1 MKKNLIFL
9 PLSLL
14 LMAAACSKSDT
25 KTSTPVPQPAPVAG
39 VPVKV
44 TTAKIYPAWKP
55 GTNANP
61 KCFADLDSG
70 AVYSVTTAPAHGPE
84 IDLYW
89 STRPFYSDGL
99 LCSPDESQ
107 ANIGADMEYV
117 RDLKINTWTQQNRTT
132 IERSDKVTATDFDAV
147 QTVAQLLV
155 QWHRDEPV
163 LTYVPFVASAADLSC
178 IYVFETAQ
186 HKRGLLKFTSAL
198 FGANGYAEMQVK
210 IEP

>member
-1 MKKNLIFL
+1 MEKSLIGL
-9 PLSLL
+9 PLALL

-25 KTSTPVPQPAPVAG
+25 KTSRTQSLPVSG
-39 VPVKV
+39 IPVKV
-44 TTAKIYPAWKP
+44 TAAKIDQAWKSA
-55 GTNANP
+55 TNANP
-61 KCFADLDSG
+61 KCFVDLDSG

-89 STRPFYSDGL
+89 TTRPFYSDGM

-107 ANIGADMEYV
+107 PTIGADMQYV
-117 RDLKINTWTQQNRTT
+117 RDLKMNTWTQQNRTT
-132 IERSDKVTATDFDAV
+132 MERSEEVTVTDFDAV

-155 QWHRDEPV
+155 QWQRDESF
-163 LTYVPFVASAADLSC
+163 LTYEPFVASTADLSC

-186 HKRGLLKFTSAL
+186 HKRGLIKFTSAR
-198 FGANGYAEMQVK
+198 FGANGYAQMQVK